1 MILEGFGLNGIL
13 GLGEILGL
21 CGILGLDRNTKFFR
35 SKPAAQQ
42 SGPDP
47 EKGGVIFLHLLS
59 VLVFFIFLTHFLSE
73 SFYLCIRSLLQTAV
87 KFIHT
92 QSKHFVI

>member
-1 MILEGFGLNGIL
+1 MILEGIGLNGIL

-21 CGILGLDRNTKFFR
+21 VGILGLGGNTKFFR

-47 EKGGVIFLHLLS
+47 EKGGSFFWHL
-59 VLVFFIFLTHFLSE
+59 
-73 SFYLCIRSLLQTAV
+73 
-87 KFIHT
+87 
-92 QSKHFVI
+92 QSIL

>member
-21 CGILGLDRNTKFFR
+21 GGILGLDRNTKFFR

-42 SGPDP
+42 SGPDA
-47 EKGGVIFLHLLS
+47 EKGG
-59 VLVFFIFLTHFLSE
+59 
-73 SFYLCIRSLLQTAV
+73 
-87 KFIHT
+87 
-92 QSKHFVI
+92 

>member
-1 MILEGFGLNGIL
+1 MILEGIGLNGIL

-21 CGILGLDRNTKFFR
+21 GGILGLDRNTKFFR

-47 EKGGVIFLHLLS
+47 EKGGS
-59 VLVFFIFLTHFLSE
+59 FFAFAKCFSIL
-73 SFYLCIRSLLQTAV
+73 
-87 KFIHT
+87 
-92 QSKHFVI
+92 

>member
-1 MILEGFGLNGIL
+1 MILEGIGLNGIL

-21 CGILGLDRNTKFFR
+21 GGILGLDRNTKFFR

-47 EKGGVIFLHLLS
+47 EKGGS
-59 VLVFFIFLTHFLSE
+59 FFTFAKCFSILYFPNAF
-73 SFYLCIRSLLQTAV
+73 SF
-87 KFIHT
+87 
-92 QSKHFVI
+92 

>member
-1 MILEGFGLNGIL
+1 MVIL

-21 CGILGLDRNTKFFR
+21 GGILRLDGNTKFFR

-47 EKGGVIFLHLLS
+47 EKRG
-59 VLVFFIFLTHFLSE
+59 VFFLAFAKN
-73 SFYLCIRSLLQTAV
+73 SLN
-87 KFIHT
+87 
-92 QSKHFVI
+92 S

>member
-1 MILEGFGLNGIL
+1 MNLEGIGLNGIL

-21 CGILGLDRNTKFFR
+21 SGILGLEGNTKFFR

-47 EKGGVIFLHLLS
+47 EKGGVIF
-59 VLVFFIFLTHFLSE
+59 
-73 SFYLCIRSLLQTAV
+73 CIC
-87 KFIHT
+87 
-92 QSKHFVI
+92 

>member
-1 MILEGFGLNGIL
+1 MILEGIGLNGIL

-21 CGILGLDRNTKFFR
+21 GGILGLDGNTKFFR

-47 EKGGVIFLHLLS
+47 EKGGSFFGICK
-59 VLVFFIFLTHFLSE
+59 VFFKFLTHFLLE